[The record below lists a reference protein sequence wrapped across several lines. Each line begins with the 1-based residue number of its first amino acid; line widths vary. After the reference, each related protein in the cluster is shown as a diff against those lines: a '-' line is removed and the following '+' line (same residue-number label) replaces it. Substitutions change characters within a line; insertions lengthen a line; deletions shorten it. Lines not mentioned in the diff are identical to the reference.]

1 MRNDLNASEKRLFAA
16 LDRIDAYLD
25 RAAQGPAPAAAGDGT
40 AVDVASEQRHA
51 AALADLQARLDEA
64 QRQLTAAG
72 RQAVAMSAAN
82 DVLAKANRKL
92 LDAAGSISGDDA
104 CAALQAEI
112 DALRAARGAEISQL
126 GEIVEAL
133 DRMLDTPAPG
143 SSRAAVR
150 AAKPDP
156 DSLAGNE
163 QAAAGERG

>member
-25 RAAQGPAPAAAGDGT
+25 RAVQGPAAAGDGT
-40 AVDVASEQRHA
+40 AMDVASEQRHA

-92 LDAAGSISGDDA
+92 LDAAGSLSGDDA
-104 CAALQAEI
+104 RAALQAEI

-143 SSRAAVR
+143 SSRTMAR
-150 AAKPDP
+150 AAKSDP
-156 DSLAGNE
+156 DALTKDE

>member
-25 RAAQGPAPAAAGDGT
+25 RAAQGPAAAAGTGAGKDAAT
-40 AVDVASEQRHA
+40 EQRHA
-51 AALADLQARLDEA
+51 AALAELQTRLDEA

-82 DVLAKANRKL
+82 EVLAKANRKL
-92 LDAAGSISGDDA
+92 LDAAGSLTGDDA
-104 CAALQAEI
+104 RAALQAEI
-112 DALRAARGAEISQL
+112 DALRVARGAEITQL

-143 SSRAAVR
+143 SSRPEAR
-150 AAKPDP
+150 AARPDP
-156 DSLAGNE
+156 DTLAGDG
-163 QAAAGERG
+163 QATAGERG